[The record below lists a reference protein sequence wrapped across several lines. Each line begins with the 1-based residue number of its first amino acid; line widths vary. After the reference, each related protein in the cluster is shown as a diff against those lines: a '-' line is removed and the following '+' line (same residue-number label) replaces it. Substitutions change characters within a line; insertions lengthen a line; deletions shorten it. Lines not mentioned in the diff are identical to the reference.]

1 MLTKMRQRWDAWIRG
16 GAGEMLGSTGLL
28 VLRLGVGAMMA
39 FGHGWGKLATFA
51 DKMDSF
57 PDPLGVGSSTS
68 LAMAVA
74 AEFFCSLA
82 LMAGF
87 LTRLAAVPLIVTMT
101 VAAVVIH
108 GGDPWGKKE
117 LAVLYLLSYTVLLLC
132 GPGRF
137 SVDSMLLRGAART
150 APQG

>member
-1 MLTKMRQRWDAWIRG
+1 MLTKMRQRWYAWIRG
-16 GAGEMLGSTGLL
+16 AAGEMLGSAGLL

-39 FGHGWGKLATFA
+39 FGHGWGKLTTFA
-51 DKMDSF
+51 DKMDQF

-68 LAMAVA
+68 LAMAVG

-108 GGDPWGKKE
+108 GADPWSTKE

-137 SVDSMLLRGAART
+137 SVDWMLMRGAGRK
-150 APQG
+150 